1 MTSNGSA
8 PRARTAVHLFQIAER
23 LVEAGFTLH
32 DCAGPG
38 RVLGGVCL
46 TPTTAGAHLDGEGV
60 IVTWAQHDRLAGDDT
75 RYPVYEA
82 IQDELNAVLGY
93 VLELLGFEVHSFGEG
108 GANLVV
114 GPATDPAATGPARQW
129 MEEIGWQGDGQA

>member
-1 MTSNGSA
+1 MTSDDSA
-8 PRARTAVHLFQIAER
+8 PWAPTAALMLQVAER

-46 TPTTAGAHLDGEGV
+46 MPATPGAHPEGEGV
-60 IVTWAQHDRLAGDDT
+60 IVTWAQHDQLASDDT

-93 VLELLGFEVHSFGEG
+93 VLEVLGLEVHSFGEG

-114 GPATDPAATGPARQW
+114 GPATAPPATSPARQW